1 MQVASA
7 KAAMDDE
14 GEDEDVDADT
24 KKALAKYKMI
34 DARLR
39 RLCERKPSGKINVPE
54 AIHKQWKA
62 GGPQRDELRVLLEQ
76 YEFDKARDNQDKVG
90 PL

>member
-1 MQVASA
+1 MPIASA
-7 KAAMDDE
+7 KAASDDE
-14 GEDEDVDADT
+14 EDPEDVDDDT

-54 AIHKQWKA
+54 AIHKQWAK
-62 GGPQRDELRVLLEQ
+62 GGPERDELRVLLEQ
-76 YEFDKARDNQDKVG
+76 YEFDKARDQQHG
-90 PL
+90 

>member
-1 MQVASA
+1 MPVASA
-7 KAAMDDE
+7 KAASDNDE
-14 GEDEDVDADT
+14 EPEEEVDADT
-24 KKALAKYKMI
+24 KSALAKYKMI

-54 AIHKQWKA
+54 AVHKQWAA

-76 YEFDKARDNQDKVG
+76 LEFDKARDQQHG
-90 PL
+90 